1 MNNLKDSV
9 YSELGINQLREKLRN
24 LNLEIATIDTQIL
37 QLAHRKSYLQSDLCN
52 LNREI
57 SYAQSLL
64 EPKHEE

>member
-1 MNNLKDSV
+1 MSDLKEKV
-9 YSELGINQLREKLRN
+9 YNELGIMQLREKLRD

-57 SYAQSLL
+57 SYAQALL
-64 EPKHEE
+64 EPKRED

>member
-1 MNNLKDSV
+1 MSDLKEQV
-9 YSELGINQLREKLRN
+9 YDELGIMQLREKLKN

-57 SYAQSLL
+57 SYAQALL
-64 EPKHEE
+64 EPKRED

>member
-1 MNNLKDSV
+1 MSILKEQV
-9 YSELGINQLREKLRN
+9 YDELGIMQLREKLRN

-57 SYAQSLL
+57 SYAQALL
-64 EPKHEE
+64 EPKHED

>member
-1 MNNLKDSV
+1 MSSLKEQV
-9 YSELGINQLREKLRN
+9 YDELGIMQLREKLRN

-57 SYAQSLL
+57 SYAQALL
-64 EPKHEE
+64 EPKRED

>member
-1 MNNLKDSV
+1 MFSLKEKIYDELGLMQLRDNLK
-9 YSELGINQLREKLRN
+9 K

-37 QLAHRKSYLQSDLCN
+37 QLAQRKSYLQSDLCN

>member
-1 MNNLKDSV
+1 MSDLKEQV
-9 YSELGINQLREKLRN
+9 YDELGITQLREKLRN

-57 SYAQSLL
+57 SYAQALL
-64 EPKHEE
+64 EPKYED

>member
-1 MNNLKDSV
+1 MSILKEQV
-9 YSELGINQLREKLRN
+9 YDELGIMQLREKLRN

-57 SYAQSLL
+57 SYAQALL
-64 EPKHEE
+64 EPKRED

>member
-1 MNNLKDSV
+1 MTDLKDKV
-9 YSELGINQLREKLRN
+9 YDELGIMQLREKLRN

-57 SYAQSLL
+57 SYAQALL
-64 EPKHEE
+64 EPKRED

>member
-1 MNNLKDSV
+1 MSILKEQV
-9 YSELGINQLREKLRN
+9 YDELGIMQLREKLKN

-57 SYAQSLL
+57 SYAQALL
-64 EPKHEE
+64 EPKRED